1 LLFWQSYLDQEYFLT
16 HKFTDKS
23 DVYSLGVM
31 FLEMLTGMKPI
42 EHGRTHSERGMHF
55 FSHGYITLLK
65 DNLFSQKSKTMT
77 AETT

>member
-1 LLFWQSYLDQEYFLT
+1 
-16 HKFTDKS
+16 
-23 DVYSLGVM
+23 M